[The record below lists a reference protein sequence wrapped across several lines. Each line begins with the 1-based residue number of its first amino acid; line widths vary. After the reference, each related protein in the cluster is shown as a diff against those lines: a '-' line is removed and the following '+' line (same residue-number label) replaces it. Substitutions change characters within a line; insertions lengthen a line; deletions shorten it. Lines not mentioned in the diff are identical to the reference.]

1 MRVLMS
7 QTFTPDDVTRL
18 RREVAGHATRC
29 GLHGV
34 RLDDFVLAVHESVV
48 NAVEHAGGLGHLRL
62 WTVDGVITAE
72 TSDRGTGVPEPY
84 ASGDKQASGQETT
97 GRGLYLMRRLCD
109 AADLRTGP
117 DGTSVLLTMRLP
129 PVAGVAVRRGMR
141 RIRVAAPGDGRS
153 GCFTA

>member
-1 MRVLMS
+1 MRVLFS
-7 QTFTPDDVTRL
+7 QTFTTDDISGL
-18 RREVAGHATRC
+18 RHEVAGHARSC

-48 NAVEHAGGLGHLRL
+48 NAVEHAGGIGHLRL
-62 WTVDGVITAE
+62 WTADGVLRAE
-72 TSDRGTGVPEPY
+72 TSDHGAGIPEPY
-84 ASGDKQASGQETT
+84 VDGDKQASDQDSS

-117 DGTSVLLTMRLP
+117 EGTSVLLTMRLP
-129 PVAGVAVRRGMR
+129 PAAGHPVRRGMR
-141 RIRVAAPGDGRS
+141 WIRVAAPGDGYS

>member
-1 MRVLMS
+1 MRMSFS
-7 QTFTPDDVTRL
+7 QTFTSEDISRL
-18 RREVAGHATRC
+18 RREVAEHAIGC

-48 NAVEHAGGLGHLRL
+48 NAVEHAGGIGHLRL
-62 WTVDGVITAE
+62 WTADGAIRAE
-72 TSDRGTGVPEPY
+72 ISDGGAGIPEPY
-84 ASGDKQASGQETT
+84 VDGDKQASGNAST

-109 AADLRTGP
+109 TADLRTGP
-117 DGTSVLLTMRLP
+117 EGTSVLLTMRLP
-129 PVAGVAVRRGMR
+129 PAAGLPVRRGMR